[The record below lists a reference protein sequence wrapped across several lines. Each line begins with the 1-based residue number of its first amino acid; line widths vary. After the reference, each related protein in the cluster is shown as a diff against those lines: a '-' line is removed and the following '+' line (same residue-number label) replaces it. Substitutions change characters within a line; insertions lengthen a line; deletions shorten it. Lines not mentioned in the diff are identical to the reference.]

1 MDEAPS
7 AIAVDEL
14 PDTVASDQLEQQILS
29 ACFEQRR
36 KIGLEL
42 HDDLG
47 QRLTAVAFLAAF
59 LARDL
64 ARTNSPSAKDA
75 FKMEK
80 LLGDAV
86 SQIRLLARGL
96 FPAALEDGGLLG
108 ALERLAEDAR
118 AAYRIEC
125 RVLWHAS
132 ASREDSSVALHLYRI
147 CQEALSNAVRHGKAS
162 RVTIELL
169 KPRLDPEFRSLIPPL
184 TAEERDQLERNIRDF
199 GRARDPLVCWQGLL
213 LDGHNRYEICETF
226 ALPYTVTEASCA
238 TRDEAK
244 VWIIRNQ
251 FGRRN
256 LQPFQRV
263 ELALKLEPLIAS
275 KAKENQRASGGAV
288 PQKSAEPV
296 ETRKE
301 IAKAAGVSHD
311 TITKGKVISQKAPE
325 AVKEQ
330 LRRGE
335 ISINSAY
342 QDIRGSERRIERVER
357 IQAVTAQNNN
367 NL

>member
-162 RVTIELL
+162 RVTIELFCDETKIAATITDNGVGFDARNVRRGQGIGL
-169 KPRLDPEFRSLIPPL
+169 RMMRHRCKVMGLGFRV
-184 TAEERDQLERNIRDF
+184 ARIRD
-199 GRARDPLVCWQGLL
+199 
-213 LDGHNRYEICETF
+213 
-226 ALPYTVTEASCA
+226 
-238 TRDEAK
+238 
-244 VWIIRNQ
+244 
-251 FGRRN
+251 
-256 LQPFQRV
+256 
-263 ELALKLEPLIAS
+263 
-275 KAKENQRASGGAV
+275 GG
-288 PQKSAEPV
+288 
-296 ETRKE
+296 T
-301 IAKAAGVSHD
+301 IVSIGD
-311 TITKGKVISQKAPE
+311 
-325 AVKEQ
+325 
-330 LRRGE
+330 
-335 ISINSAY
+335 
-342 QDIRGSERRIERVER
+342 
-357 IQAVTAQNNN
+357 
-367 NL
+367 